1 MWQVNIPDEL
11 AKITSYEGYAHTS
24 EELPATI
31 QRALKLLQYSVAA
44 HVVAAVAKGFGLVP
58 DEDPDICYY
67 IELESQRRPNRLLRE
82 APTEYE
88 KLEQLFRCSEGSLR
102 DIHFSLI
109 AKIRDCCSPSVLE
122 HHNLRICMS
131 TRSAT
136 RQFGSRSEVQ
146 P

>member
-1 MWQVNIPDEL
+1 MERRGGSSDVPCDETAPQVNIPDEL
-11 AKITSYEGYAHTS
+11 AKITSFEGYAHTS

-58 DEDPDICYY
+58 DDDPDIRY

-82 APTEYE
+82 APKEYE
-88 KLEQLFRCSEGSLR
+88 KLEQLFRCPEGSLR

-109 AKIRDCCSPSVLE
+109 AKFRDCRSPSVLA
-122 HHNLRICMS
+122 HFS
-131 TRSAT
+131 T
-136 RQFGSRSEVQ
+136 SRLADVT
-146 P
+146 